1 MTFDT
6 LLFIKDTKTGIKRS
20 RTRIGAYQLSVI
32 KYPERLYEAAII
44 DDDTNFVV
52 LPGFPYAQGDTVMP
66 GLEPEQVT
74 GIMHKLRSI
83 AGPQ

>member
-1 MTFDT
+1 MTFDSLT
-6 LLFIKDTKTGIKRS
+6 FIKDTKTGVVRS
-20 RTRIGAYQLSVI
+20 RTRIGEYQLSVI

-44 DDDTNFVV
+44 DDATNFVV
-52 LPGFPYAQGDTVMP
+52 LPGFPYAENDTVMP

-74 GIMHKLRSI
+74 GIMHKLQCI

>member
-6 LLFIKDTKTGIKRS
+6 LEFIKDTNTGIARS
-20 RTRIGAYQLSVI
+20 RTRIGDYQLSVI

-44 DDDTNFVV
+44 DDATNFVV
-52 LPGFPYAQGDTVMP
+52 LPGFPYAEDDTVMP
-66 GLEPEQVT
+66 GLDAQAVT
-74 GIMHKLRSI
+74 GIMHKLHSI